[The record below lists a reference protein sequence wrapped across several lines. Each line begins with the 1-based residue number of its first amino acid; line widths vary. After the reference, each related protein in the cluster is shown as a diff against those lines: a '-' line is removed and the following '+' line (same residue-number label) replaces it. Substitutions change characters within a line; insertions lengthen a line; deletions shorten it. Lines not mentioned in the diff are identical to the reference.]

1 MLHTFESRREQ
12 TTSTIGSSKLRKVR
26 KTEEIDKI
34 QNLVCSFLVE
44 RLDAVVELGG
54 TGGPSLEGKLSL
66 NLDEPG
72 SAESGQK
79 AGTFTETVFNRSSE
93 LGSAW
98 TRTLS
103 LS

>member
-1 MLHTFESRREQ
+1 LLHTFESRREQ

-72 SAESGQK
+72 LRRIWPKSWN
-79 AGTFTETVFNRSSE
+79 FH
-93 LGSAW
+93 
-98 TRTLS
+98 
-103 LS
+103 